1 MQVFKSESDTNN
13 FEDACSSRS
22 VARTGNL
29 EQHSFFFLII
39 TKLFYSYAY
48 NTIFNFESLFSKITI

>member
-29 EQHSFFFLII
+29 EQHKLLLFNNYKIILFLCLQHNI
-39 TKLFYSYAY
+39 
-48 NTIFNFESLFSKITI
+48 